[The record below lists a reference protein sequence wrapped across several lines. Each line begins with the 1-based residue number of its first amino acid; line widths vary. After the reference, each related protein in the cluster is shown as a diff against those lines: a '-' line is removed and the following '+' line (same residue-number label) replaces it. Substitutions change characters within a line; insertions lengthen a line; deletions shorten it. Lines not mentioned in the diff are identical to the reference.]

1 MKIKRLAGNDKQ
13 RLTCAARRRAGAGLP
28 FAACCLLFSL
38 SGCGL
43 FEWRWGVGSS
53 GRTTSRMEPV
63 GYGDLPGWADDDH
76 RYALQAF
83 RNTCKA
89 NIQYAGEV
97 VPDSKLMSEKCGSL
111 PYESA
116 DKETVRKWFEQNFQP
131 YKVADAENPN
141 GKFTGYYSPVVKA
154 CRHRTASC
162 SAPIMDKPAD
172 GREYK
177 GVPSAKLVENRVGE
191 VIYWIDPIDLQD
203 MGSATLVLE
212 DGSRV
217 KLSVASTNDLP
228 FNGIG
233 SQLLAR
239 GIRPPEGYGMKS
251 VRAYLKQ
258 NRSLADELI
267 ANNPRYVYYTPSA
280 TDAVVGNMG
289 VPLSKIRSVAVDKNV
304 YTLGLPVYLDTKLSN
319 GKRFRRLM
327 VAQDTGGAVTGY
339 NRADIYFGVGDEAF
353 EHAHGQNEQG
363 QMYVLMPK
371 DGR

>member
-1 MKIKRLAGNDKQ
+1 MKKVVPI
-13 RLTCAARRRAGAGLP
+13 
-28 FAACCLLFSL
+28 AACLLSL
-38 SGCGL
+38 YGCGL
-43 FEWRWGVGSS
+43 FEWRWGGGGVGRV
-53 GRTTSRMEPV
+53 GNMVPV
-63 GYGDLPGWADDDH
+63 GYAELPGWKDDDQA
-76 RYALQAF
+76 YALQAF

-89 NIQYAGEV
+89 NIQYAGEI
-97 VPDSKLMSEKCGSL
+97 VPDARLMAEKCASL
-111 PYESA
+111 PDRSSGA
-116 DKETVRKWFEQNFQP
+116 ETVRKWFEDNFQP
-131 YKVADAENPN
+131 YKVGDDATKN

-154 CRHRTASC
+154 CRQRTAEC
-162 SAPIMDKPAD
+162 SAPVLDKPDD

-177 GVPSAKLVENRVGE
+177 GVPSTRIVGE
-191 VIYWIDPIDLQD
+191 RIGRVIYWIDPIDLQD
-203 MGSATLVLE
+203 MGSSTLVLE

-217 KLSVASTNDLP
+217 RLSVASTNDMT

-258 NRSLADELI
+258 NRDLADELI

-280 TDAVVGNMG
+280 TEAVTGNMG
-289 VPLSKIRSVAVDKNV
+289 VPLSKIRSVAVDKNI
-304 YTLGLPVYLDTKLSN
+304 YTLGLPVYLDTRLSN
-319 GKRFRRLM
+319 GRKFQRLM

-353 EHAHGQNEQG
+353 EYAHGQNETG

-371 DGR
+371 